1 MLRRVEVGVVSLQT
15 VPHPGQP
22 GVAGGCV
29 LVGLT
34 LCRWSADLIVCNSEP
49 ELDWEGLIAGK
60 QKRRTSNAGFMLQKC
75 RSRPISLPKLALAS
89 QLEAVLDRVAFVA
102 EPKWQFEK
110 SSRTRPLRGLKDVV
124 SDSRGGAICA
134 TPRRW
139 Q

>member
-1 MLRRVEVGVVSLQT
+1 LRN
-15 VPHPGQP
+15 
-22 GVAGGCV
+22 
-29 LVGLT
+29 
-34 LCRWSADLIVCNSEP
+34 SAP

-60 QKRRTSNAGFMLQKC
+60 PKRRTGNAGFMLQKC
-75 RSRPISLPKLALAS
+75 KSRPDLASKLALAS

-110 SSRTRPLRGLKDVV
+110 KALAPASQGLKDVV
-124 SDSRGGAICA
+124 SDSHGGAICA